1 MTIQDSTIQDRAL
14 PLSSASLL
22 PWLQGPV
29 DRVLAWRNGSP
40 IQVGYFLGQARAL
53 ADELG
58 SGSLVVN
65 LCEDRYAFLLV
76 HAASLLDGRSTIMP
90 PSRAAGPLAE
100 ILAQHPQAVGVSDHP
115 GHDALD
121 TRIIVPATLST
132 DPQSFQVGNPATGL
146 PADHVVAIAYTS
158 GSHSQPQAHCKHL
171 IDLQHSNAGNQRLL
185 SRTLGPSFN
194 ILATVPPQHM
204 YGFELSVI
212 LPLLSSGIAMDCAK
226 PLLPA
231 EVRSALQHLPAPR
244 LLVTTPLHLQALLRA
259 DLDLDFEA
267 AVSAT
272 APLDPRLAMAV
283 EARWKAPMLEVYG
296 STETCVFA
304 SRRPAQD
311 PRWSPYADVHIEP
324 RPDGA
329 RIRAPQLPAPVVL
342 ADLIELE
349 SDGRFHLRGRC
360 ADLLE
365 IAGKRASLADLN
377 RRLLSISGIEDG
389 VIFQHEAPDVMGVKR
404 LAALVVAPT
413 LHERQIR
420 EYLSE
425 ILDPAFMP
433 RPLRRVTALPHNA
446 TGKLPKAELMALLRA
461 GIPSA

>member
-1 MTIQDSTIQDRAL
+1 MTTQDSTTQDRTL
-14 PLSSASLL
+14 SHSSALL
-22 PWLQGPV
+22 RPWLQGPV
-29 DRVLAWRNGSP
+29 NRVLAWRNGWP
-40 IQVGYFLGQARAL
+40 IQVGAFLGQARAL

-76 HAASLLDGRSTIMP
+76 HAASLLDGRTTIMP

-100 ILAQHPQAVGVSDHP
+100 ILAQHPHALSVSDDP
-115 GHDALD
+115 DALD
-121 TRIIVPATLST
+121 TRTIVPATLLT
-132 DPQSFQVGNPATGL
+132 EPGTFQADNSGTEL
-146 PADHVVAIAYTS
+146 PSDHVVAIAYTS
-158 GSHSQPQAHCKHL
+158 GTHRQPQAHYKRL
-171 IDLQHSNAGNQRLL
+171 IDLQHSNAGNLRLL
-185 SRTLGPSFN
+185 SQTLGSSFN
-194 ILATVPPQHM
+194 VLATVPPQHM
-204 YGFELSVI
+204 YGLELSVI
-212 LPLLSSGIAMDCAK
+212 LPLLCSGIAMDCAK

-231 EVRSALQHLPAPR
+231 DVRSALERLPAPR

-272 APLDPRLAMAV
+272 APLDPQLATAV
-283 EARWKAPMLEVYG
+283 EDRWKAPLLEVYG

-311 PRWSPYADVHIEP
+311 PRWDPYTGVLIEP
-324 RPDGA
+324 RPDGV
-329 RIRAPQLPAPVVL
+329 RISAPQIPAPVVL

-377 RRLLSISGIEDG
+377 RRLLSIPGIEDG
-389 VIFQHEAPDVMGVKR
+389 IIFQHETADAVGVKR

-413 LHERQIR
+413 LYEQQIR
-420 EYLSE
+420 EYLLQ

-433 RPLRRVTALPHNA
+433 RPLRQVAALPRNA
-446 TGKLPKAELMALLRA
+446 TGKIPKAELMALIRN
-461 GIPSA
+461 GIPAA